1 MGVEVLDESK
11 TLLPLVRELVW
22 KYGWNSTT
30 FQIINPGIKHW
41 FSKKDDAV
49 LGFVKSRKTRV
60 VVGAPVCAKERL
72 ASVTEEFER
81 ESYQSGDRV
90 CYFGA
95 EKRLESLYKKDENHS
110 LLLLGAQPAWSP
122 QNWAGIVSSK
132 SSLRAQFNRAKN
144 KGVKVS
150 EWTSERA
157 TDNAELIGCLK
168 EWLETKGLPPLHFM
182 VETETLSRLS
192 GRRIFV
198 SEKDNSVAGF
208 VVASPVPQRN
218 GWLIEQNVRGAYAP
232 NGTAELQID
241 AAIRSLAESGA
252 DYVTLGL
259 SPLSTHADVE
269 MKNASP
275 LIRLL
280 FAWTRAHG
288 KRFYNFNGLDNF
300 KAKFQPE
307 EWEPVYA
314 ISNERRFSL
323 HTLHA
328 VASAFC
334 GGSVS
339 LTILRAMWQAITTEV
354 SWLQNRFK

>member
-1 MGVEVLDESK
+1 MGVEVLNES
-11 TLLPLVRELVW
+11 TTSLPLVRELVW
-22 KYGWNSTT
+22 RYGWNSTT

-41 FSKKDDAV
+41 FSNKDDAV
-49 LGFVKSRKTRV
+49 LGFVRSHKTRV

-81 ESYQSGDRV
+81 EASELGESV

-122 QNWAGIVSSK
+122 QNWARIVSGK
-132 SSLRAQFNRAKN
+132 SSLRAQFNRARN
-144 KGVKVS
+144 KGVNVT
-150 EWTSERA
+150 EWTSEQA
-157 TDNAELIGCLK
+157 TDNAELNHCLQ

-198 SEKDNSVAGF
+198 SEKDNSVVGF
-208 VVASPVPQRN
+208 VVASPIPQRN
-218 GWLIEQNVRGAYAP
+218 GWLIEQNVRGANAP

-259 SPLSTHADVE
+259 SPLSTQADVKI
-269 MKNASP
+269 KNASP
-275 LIRLL
+275 LIRFL

-307 EWEPVYA
+307 IWEPVYA
-314 ISNERRFSL
+314 ISNKKRFSL
-323 HTLHA
+323 RTLHA

-339 LTILRAMWQAITTEV
+339 LTILRAMWHALMTEMR
-354 SWLQNRFK
+354 WMQNRFN